1 MSLDTFTLEQ
11 NKTSVTESDG
21 SVQYQITVTAKVTA
35 GTTIDPSYSLD
46 QNVFVYSFTSN
57 SSDVTFARIASI
69 SDLGNLKNSRS
80 AASNAGHFEY
90 RDSSLVLKY
99 PDLDTAINASTTV
112 TGRVSELITAFIKF
126 QQKFKGVSTSS
137 IPLATDD
144 SLVSTYSTAYSSAVA
159 ARAAAEAE
167 LAELQKAFDLLK
179 VKNEILSSYEKWVEE
194 TKGIADD
201 VYSTM
206 LALFNDF
213 AGLTVYADDAEGA
226 SQVTLTGGDYFTGAK
241 LAEVYRL
248 SQIIGAQYT
257 YRAAELGALTTQELS
272 SKASMDSKSSEITGL
287 SANEATAL
295 SNLSTFCPEVD
306 PSTLS

>member
-11 NKTSVTESDG
+11 NKTSVTDSDG

-35 GTTIDPSYSLD
+35 GTTVDPDYSLD

-69 SDLGNLKNSRS
+69 SDLGNLKNSRA

-112 TGRVSELITAFIKF
+112 TGRVSELIAAFIKY
-126 QQKFKGVSTSS
+126 QQQFKGLSTSS

-144 SLVSTYSTAYSSAVA
+144 SLVSTYSTAYSNAVA

-194 TKGIADD
+194 TSKIAAD

-213 AGLTVYADDAEGA
+213 AGLA
-226 SQVTLTGGDYFTGAK
+226 VTDENDNPVLLTGGDYFTGTK

-248 SQIIGAQYT
+248 SQILEAQYT
-257 YRAAELGALTTQELS
+257 YRAAELGALATQELS

-306 PSTLS
+306 PSTLT

>member
-194 TKGIADD
+194 TSKIAAD

-213 AGLTVYADDAEGA
+213 AGL
-226 SQVTLTGGDYFTGAK
+226 SVTDENDNPVLLTGGDYFTGTK

-248 SQIIGAQYT
+248 SQILEAQYT
-257 YRAAELGALTTQELS
+257 YRAAELGALATQELS